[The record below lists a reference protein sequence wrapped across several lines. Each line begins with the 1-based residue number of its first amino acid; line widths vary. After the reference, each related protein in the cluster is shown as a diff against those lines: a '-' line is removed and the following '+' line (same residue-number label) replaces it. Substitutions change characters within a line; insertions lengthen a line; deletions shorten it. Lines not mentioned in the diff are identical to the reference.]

1 MDSKSFLEI
10 SNFEKKHWWFRGR
23 KRIINMFLNK
33 LKLNINSNI
42 LEIGC
47 GTGVN
52 LDQLSNFGT
61 VYALEPSEDAIY
73 YIRKKKLS
81 NINLRKGKCPE
92 DLDYEEKFDLVCMFD
107 VLEHIEKDKETIEK
121 ISKILKI
128 NGRILL
134 TVPAY
139 QWLFSKHDIK
149 LMHKRR
155 YTLNNLKKLITNQEL
170 SIEYSTYFNT
180 FLFPFAVIERIVR
193 KFIYIDEKNP
203 NMIINFIFE
212 KIFILEKYL
221 LKIFRFPFGLSLLM
235 IIKKS

>member
-1 MDSKSFLEI
+1 
-10 SNFEKKHWWFRGR
+10 
-23 KRIINMFLNK
+23 
-33 LKLNINSNI
+33 
-42 LEIGC
+42 
-47 GTGVN
+47 
-52 LDQLSNFGT
+52 
-61 VYALEPSEDAIY
+61 
-73 YIRKKKLS
+73 
-81 NINLRKGKCPE
+81 
-92 DLDYEEKFDLVCMFD
+92 MFD

-134 TVPAY
+134 TVPSY

-170 SIEYSTYFNT
+170 SIEYFTYFNT

-203 NMIINFIFE
+203 NMIINFVFE
-212 KIFILEKYL
+212 KFFLLEKYL